1 MAARFPQ
8 SASSLTWRIKPAY
21 AGKILAIYWPASAD
35 SVHCLRTGDTAT
47 TLITRSASGAGFNAD
62 GRITGTVGGAGG
74 VYFSHGVSGGLGVDE
89 NDHYVLGCSYYGDIF
104 NGVSGGTW
112 LIGAD
117 TFPDSFTNAGSIK
130 VYSSIYTFDISPAG
144 GGGTNNAAGGND
156 DVRAF
161 ISMAMRHDPADG
173 TAKFRFIAN
182 GAEVIGARSNP
193 TVSSTNLIGSPGRPL
208 KFGGT
213 YTGTGNTSLDGEAW
227 YVGANLSVAEVEAI
241 TADPSTIIEFV
252 AADTTAPVL
261 TSPTGTA
268 TGASTASGTV
278 VTDEANGT
286 LYRLAST
293 NATESAATVI
303 AAALTQTV
311 TATGSQSVSFTGLT
325 PSTAYYAHYVHR
337 DAAGNNSGRVSS
349 SSFTTTAGTSGA
361 VIKKFLMMG
370 N

>member
-47 TLITRSASGAGFNAD
+47 TLVSRSASGAGIDAD

-104 NGVSGGTW
+104 NGVTGGTW
-112 LIGAD
+112 LIGAG
-117 TFPDSFTNAGSIK
+117 TYPDSFVNAGAIK
-130 VYSSIYTFDISPAG
+130 VHSSIYTFDISPAG
-144 GGGTNNAAGGND
+144 GGGANNAAGGND

-173 TAKFRFIAN
+173 TAKFRFVAN
-182 GAEVIGARSNP
+182 GAEVVGARSNP
-193 TVSSTNLIGSPGRPL
+193 TVSATDLIGSTGRPL

-213 YTGTGNTSLDGEAW
+213 YTGTGNTSLDGECW
-227 YVGANLSVAEVEAI
+227 YVGTNLSVAEVEAI
-241 TADPSTIIEFV
+241 TADPSTVIEYI
-252 AADTTAPVL
+252 ASDTTAPIL
-261 TSPTGTA
+261 TSPTGAA

-293 NATESAATVI
+293 NATETAATVI

-325 PSTAYYAHYVHR
+325 ASTTYYAHYVHR
-337 DAAGNNSGRVSS
+337 DAAGNDSDRVSS
-349 SSFTTTAGTSGA
+349 SSFTTTAGTSYTLAKLNRYLRG
-361 VIKKFLMMG
+361 
-370 N
+370 

>member
-47 TLITRSASGAGFNAD
+47 TLISRAASGAGINAD
-62 GRITGTVGGAGG
+62 GRITGTVGGSGG

-112 LIGAD
+112 LIGAG
-117 TFPDSFTNAGSIK
+117 TYPDGSWDAGAIK
-130 VYSSIYTFDISPAG
+130 SQSSIYTFDIGPAG
-144 GGGTNNAAGGND
+144 GGGANNAAGGND
-156 DVRAF
+156 NVRAF
-161 ISMAMRHDPADG
+161 ISMAMRHDPADA
-173 TAKFRFIAN
+173 TAKFRFVAN
-182 GAEVIGARSNP
+182 GSEVVGARSNP
-193 TVSSTNLIGSPGRPL
+193 TATSTALIGSTDRPL

-213 YTGTGNTSLDGEAW
+213 YTGTGNTSLDGECW
-227 YVGANLSVAEVEAI
+227 YVGTNLTVAEIEAI
-241 TADPSTIIEFV
+241 TSDPSTIIEFV
-252 AADTTAPVL
+252 AADTTPPTL
-261 TSPTGTA
+261 TSPTGSA

-293 NATESAATVI
+293 NATETAATVK

-311 TATGSQSVSFTGLT
+311 TSTGSQSVSFSGLT
-325 PSTAYYAHYVHR
+325 PSTTYYAHYVHR
-337 DAAGNNSGRVSS
+337 DAAGNDSARVSS
-349 SSFTTTAGTSGA
+349 SSFTTTAGASSALAKINRYLRG
-361 VIKKFLMMG
+361 
-370 N
+370 

>member
-1 MAARFPQ
+1 
-8 SASSLTWRIKPAY
+8 
-21 AGKILAIYWPASAD
+21 
-35 SVHCLRTGDTAT
+35 
-47 TLITRSASGAGFNAD
+47 
-62 GRITGTVGGAGG
+62 

-89 NDHYVLGCSYYGDIF
+89 NDNYVLGCSYYGDIF

-112 LIGAD
+112 LIGAG
-117 TFPDSFTNAGSIK
+117 TFPDSFANAGSIK
-130 VYSSIYTFDISPAG
+130 VASGSIYTFDINPAG
-144 GGGTNNAAGGND
+144 GGGATNAAGAND

-161 ISMAMRHDPADG
+161 ISMAMRHDPSDA

-182 GAEVIGARSNP
+182 GSEVVAARANP
-193 TVSSTNLIGSPGRPL
+193 TVSSTDLIGSTGRPL

-227 YVGANLSVAEVEAI
+227 YVGTNLSVAEIEAI
-241 TADPSTIIEFV
+241 TADPSIVIEYI
-252 AADTTAPVL
+252 APDTTAPVL

-293 NATESAATVI
+293 NATETAATVI

-311 TATGSQSVSFTGLT
+311 TATGSQAVSFTGLT
-325 PSTAYYAHYVHR
+325 SSTTYYAHYVHR
-337 DAAGNNSGRVSS
+337 DASGNDSTRVSS